1 MRAFLFLA
9 VSVLLVGGAG
19 RLAWLERHHGE
30 ALRRRAAGQH
40 TATTPIPAQRGEI
53 LDTKGRV
60 LAGSVRKPSIFVD
73 PSGVQNPRFAAY
85 SVAPVLGLDPA
96 TLEQELIEKSGRG
109 FAWVKRGVSDEELE
123 RFSALRAGRHLRA
136 FGVRYEPVRAYP
148 HGALA
153 AHVIGFVGAEQNGL
167 AGIEQSYDEVLTGRD
182 GRRAAIV
189 DVLRR
194 RVESL
199 TDEYVPP
206 RMGASVVLTID
217 AHIQQR
223 TQEHLRTAVEQF
235 KAEWGTAVVM
245 EPQTGE
251 VLAMATCPDF
261 DPREPIAPAL
271 RGAAL
276 DAAQERLRNRGV
288 SDSYE
293 PGSIFKP
300 FIASIALDEQ
310 KTRIDEV
317 FAVNGPARSFG
328 SRTIHDTHTY
338 GSLAL
343 HEVISKSSNIGM
355 ALLGSRLGN
364 ERLCRYVRSFG
375 FGDVTG
381 IELPGEHTG
390 LVQDFSRWGSF
401 STQSIPI
408 GQEIAITPIQIV
420 TAFSV
425 FCNGGVLYRPRI
437 VRGVI
442 SADGETLSDTSQP
455 IPIRR
460 VLEPSTALLFRRVAL
475 VETVTDG
482 TGKSAAIPDWQ
493 VFGKTGTAQI
503 ARPGGRGYIPGKY
516 IGSFIG
522 GAPSQDPRVVVLVSI
537 YKPSSG
543 KYYGGTVAAPAV
555 GAIIADALAY
565 MHVPPEPMPERKP
578 RGSGREIG
586 D

>member
-1 MRAFLFLA
+1 MRALHFLIVSALLA
-9 VSVLLVGGAG
+9 GGAG
-19 RLAWLERHHGE
+19 RLAWLEQNRGE
-30 ALRRRAAGQH
+30 ELRRRAAGQH

-60 LAGSVRKPSIFVD
+60 LAGSVRRPSIYAD
-73 PSGVQNPRFAAY
+73 PSQIENPRFAAY
-85 SVAPVLGLDPA
+85 SIAPVLRLEPSA
-96 TLEQELIEKSGRG
+96 LEQELVEKAERG
-109 FAWVKRGVSDEELE
+109 FAWVKRGVSEDELA

-136 FGVRYEPVRAYP
+136 FAVRYEPVRDYP
-148 HGALA
+148 QGALA
-153 AHVIGFVGAEQNGL
+153 AHIIGFVGAEQNGL
-167 AGIEQSYDEVLTGRD
+167 AGIEQAFNEEMTGRD
-182 GRRAAIV
+182 GRRSAIV

-194 RVESL
+194 RVETL
-199 TDEYVPP
+199 PDEYVAPH
-206 RMGASVVLTID
+206 MGASVVLTID
-217 AHIQQR
+217 AHIQER

-235 KAEWGTAVVM
+235 KAEWGAAVVM
-245 EPQTGE
+245 DPQTGE
-251 VLAMATCPDF
+251 VLAMAVVPDF
-261 DPREPIAPAL
+261 DPREPIAPGLA
-271 RGAAL
+271 GAAL
-276 DAAQERLRNRGV
+276 AAAQEKLRNRSV

-310 KTRIDEV
+310 RVRMDEI
-317 FAVNGPARSFG
+317 FAVNGPARQFG

-364 ERLCRYVRSFG
+364 ERLCRYVRSYG
-375 FGDVTG
+375 FGDATG

-390 LVQDFSRWGSF
+390 LVQDFSRWGPF

-408 GQEIAITPIQIV
+408 GQEIALTPIQIA

-442 SADGETLSDTSQP
+442 SSDGETLSDTSEP
-455 IPIRR
+455 IAIRR
-460 VLEPSTALLFRRVAL
+460 VLEPSTALLFRRQAL

-516 IGSFIG
+516 IGSFVG
-522 GAPSQDPRVVVLVSI
+522 GAPSDDPRVVALVSL

-555 GAIIADALAY
+555 GAILADVLAY
-565 MHVPPEPMPERKP
+565 MHVPPERMPERSKP
-578 RGSGREIG
+578 RAAKEL
-586 D
+586 DD